1 MTVMLISNT
10 VWLILQHTKSLFNVY
25 LKSKFNWIPGFAFAI
40 SANSILSTILTKLAS
55 PQAF

>member
-10 VWLILQHTKSLFNVY
+10 VWLILLHTKSLFNVY
-25 LKSKFNWIPGFAFAI
+25 LKSKFNCIPGFAFAI

>member
-10 VWLILQHTKSLFNVY
+10 VWLILLHTKSLFNVY
-25 LKSKFNWIPGFAFAI
+25 LKSKFNWIP
-40 SANSILSTILTKLAS
+40 ANSILSTILTKLAS